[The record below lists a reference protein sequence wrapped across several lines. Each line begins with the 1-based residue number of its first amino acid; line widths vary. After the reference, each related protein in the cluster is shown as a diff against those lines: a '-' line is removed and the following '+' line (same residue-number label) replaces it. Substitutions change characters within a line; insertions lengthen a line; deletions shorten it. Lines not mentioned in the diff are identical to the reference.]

1 MPCHFHYEISLVIVK
16 KAQYFDVVWIL
27 IYNLALDTKRPHQI
41 IKWHLKT
48 AILTLLTDMGVS
60 KSGQP
65 LKWTDSIKITKKKKA
80 TQENEEREPEN

>member
-1 MPCHFHYEISLVIVK
+1 M
-16 KAQYFDVVWIL
+16 
-27 IYNLALDTKRPHQI
+27 
-41 IKWHLKT
+41 LKT
-48 AILTLLTDMGVS
+48 ANNEGKVRKKSMVSFADSSTVIGQSEGNGMSKPIIPDIDMGVS

>member
-1 MPCHFHYEISLVIVK
+1 M
-16 KAQYFDVVWIL
+16 
-27 IYNLALDTKRPHQI
+27 
-41 IKWHLKT
+41 LKT
-48 AILTLLTDMGVS
+48 ANNEGKVRKKSMVSFADSPTVIGQSEGNGMTQPIIPDIDMGIS